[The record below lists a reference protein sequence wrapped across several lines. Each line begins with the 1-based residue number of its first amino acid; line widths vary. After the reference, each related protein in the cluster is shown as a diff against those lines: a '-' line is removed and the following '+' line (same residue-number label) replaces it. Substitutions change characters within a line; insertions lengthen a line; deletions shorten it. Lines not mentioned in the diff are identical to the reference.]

1 MSIKKNRT
9 SGNTKNSE
17 LLELINESYI
27 GVIEEIDDPKKI
39 GRCKIRVF
47 GVYGDKED
55 SLGSIPLADLPFAYP
70 VHDTF
75 FGSESGSGK
84 FSTPKIG
91 VKVRVIFE
99 DDIYHPRYIG
109 IEELDE
115 ELKGLIE
122 ADYENFHSLL
132 YDSDKQLKVYYAVN
146 TGLLIELD
154 GSFINIEPGGAIIV
168 AHKES
173 QSVLEMRGGV
183 TTLTTQD
190 AVDITTPNTIT
201 HNSNQIHVNGAQTDL
216 GGNPIYSAVNGEIL
230 FKLLNAIAVICDNKY
245 PTTPGVTTNLVKQME
260 SLCLSK
266 TVSTT
271 P

>member
-1 MSIKKNRT
+1 MKKNRT
-9 SGNTKNSE
+9 TGNKKNSK
-17 LLELINESYI
+17 LLELIQESYI
-27 GVIEEIDDPKKI
+27 GVIEEIDDPKKD

-70 VHDTF
+70 IHDTF

-91 VKVRVIFE
+91 TKVRVIFE
-99 DDIYHPRYIG
+99 DDIYHPRYVG

-115 ELKGLIE
+115 ELKSLIE

-132 YDSDKQLKVYYAVN
+132 YDSDKQLKIYYAVN
-146 TGLLIELD
+146 TGLLLELD
-154 GSFINIEPGGAIIV
+154 GSFINIEPNGAIII

-173 QSVLEMRGGV
+173 QSVLEMRGDT
-183 TTLTTQD
+183 TTLTTNN
-190 AVDITTPNTIT
+190 AVDISTPSTIT
-201 HNSNQIHVNGAQTDL
+201 NNSNQIHINGAQTDI
-216 GGNPIYSAVNGEIL
+216 GANPIYSMLNGEPMM
-230 FKLLNAIAVICDNKY
+230 KLLLALATGLDAKY
-245 PTTPGVTTNLVKQME
+245 PSTPGQFTNLVKQME
-260 SLCLSK
+260 SLILSN